1 MTESQGW
8 EESLQSSASALPGM
22 DEKGTQSLAVNHTSP
37 NSGVF
42 PCPTSPLP
50 AAAPTAPA
58 ALGGCAWGTHLAAL
72 HSNPICSSSL
82 LILCFISW
90 QLQEPF
96 T

>member
-37 NSGVF
+37 YSGVF

-58 ALGGCAWGTHLAAL
+58 ALGGCA
-72 HSNPICSSSL
+72 
-82 LILCFISW
+82 
-90 QLQEPF
+90 
-96 T
+96 